1 LSRRRALGTISTW
14 ITSRWTGTLRKTR
27 TTMTTKPTP
36 EERKEIRRLLVEI
49 RSDLAEIRRIFEKIQ
64 ARLETRSS

>member
-1 LSRRRALGTISTW
+1 
-14 ITSRWTGTLRKTR
+14 
-27 TTMTTKPTP
+27 MTTKPPP
-36 EERKEIRRLLVEI
+36 EQRKEIRRLLLGI